1 MRIIV
6 FSDSH
11 GNLKFA
17 RRALKESGRVDFILH
32 AGDHY
37 RDGLEL
43 AAETGLPV
51 HAVLGNCDGF
61 DEGPT
66 EVFLE
71 TEGGVILLVHGHTGG
86 MPGHRFGKLLA
97 RAGECGAKL
106 VVFGHTHTVEMIKES
121 GVLFF
126 NPGSISRPR
135 DQTRPSYG
143 ILEVR
148 GKEIIPNI
156 YRVLK

>member
-1 MRIIV
+1 MRIVV

-11 GNLKFA
+11 GNLEFA
-17 RRALKESGRVDFILH
+17 RRALRESGRVDLILH

-51 HAVLGNCDGF
+51 RAVLGNCDRF
-61 DEGPT
+61 DEGPA

-71 TEGGVILLVHGHTGG
+71 TEGGVILMVHGHAGGETG
-86 MPGHRFGKLLA
+86 RQLEEVLVL
-97 RAGECGAKL
+97 AGECKAKL
-106 VVFGHTHTVEMIKES
+106 VVFGHTHTAEMIKES

-135 DQTRPSYG
+135 DRERPSYG
-143 ILEVR
+143 ILEVKGR
-148 GKEIIPNI
+148 EIIPGI
-156 YRVLK
+156 HRI